1 MKLARVAGAAT
12 VMAISVAV
20 TVPLIIRAVHALLI
34 PAAIHATVRSTT
46 GELDRIAAEANG
58 EIIESTAIEERFS

>member
-1 MKLARVAGAAT
+1 MKTVRAAGAVA
-12 VMAISVAV
+12 VISVAV
-20 TVPLIIRAVHALLI
+20 AVPLIIRAVHALLI

-58 EIIESTAIEERFS
+58 EIIESTAIEERSS